1 MEEIRSLVCE
11 DFELTK
17 RDEPELIVFPLE
29 KLDNQELDV
38 CIKTN
43 GFPNVSSSMKV
54 IFPIQALVDEKE
66 PIVTEKKLEY
76 REITTMIASFGNFRL
91 TVFRRKTQNNSFL
104 DRILVCIYKA
114 SD

>member
-66 PIVTEKKLEY
+66 PIVTEKKVGISRNNNNDSIF
-76 REITTMIASFGNFRL
+76 REFQTNSL
-91 TVFRRKTQNNSFL
+91 QTQNTKQPLFG
-104 DRILVCIYKA
+104 
-114 SD
+114 